1 MEALIC
7 SNTITITTSY
17 TISSKSSQESSAA
30 NAKRGDEGEMK
41 KKNGIWDSNAYK
53 FFLGKN
59 SPKHE
64 NMLPKV
70 TWSKRKLFHLLLFY
84 IGIFFSLN
92 T

>member
-41 KKNGIWDSNAYK
+41 KKGFGIQTPI
-53 FFLGKN
+53 N
-59 SPKHE
+59 S
-64 NMLPKV
+64 
-70 TWSKRKLFHLLLFY
+70 F
-84 IGIFFSLN
+84 
-92 T
+92 